1 MYARVE
7 EEPGEALDG
16 RRKDGSFVS
25 SGKVN
30 WDIGANLVS
39 GVGCPSRFELPG
51 EGQFCRRSGAFRC
64 KVYSRK
70 GPEPRETSILVCA
83 YLALA

>member
-1 MYARVE
+1 VYARVE
-7 EEPGEALDG
+7 EVPGEALDG

-39 GVGCPSRFELPG
+39 GLGCSSRFELPG
-51 EGQFCRRSGAFRC
+51 EVSFAEGLERSAVKSMLEKGRATRDFHFC
-64 KVYSRK
+64 
-70 GPEPRETSILVCA
+70 CA
-83 YLALA
+83 CLALA

>member
-51 EGQFCRRSGAFRC
+51 EVSFAEGLERSAA
-64 KVYSRK
+64 K
-70 GPEPRETSILVCA
+70 SILERARATRDFHFGCA
-83 YLALA
+83 CLALA

>member
-51 EGQFCRRSGAFRC
+51 EVSFAEGLERSAAKSFLEKGQSHARLPFWFA
-64 KVYSRK
+64 
-70 GPEPRETSILVCA
+70 PI
-83 YLALA
+83 